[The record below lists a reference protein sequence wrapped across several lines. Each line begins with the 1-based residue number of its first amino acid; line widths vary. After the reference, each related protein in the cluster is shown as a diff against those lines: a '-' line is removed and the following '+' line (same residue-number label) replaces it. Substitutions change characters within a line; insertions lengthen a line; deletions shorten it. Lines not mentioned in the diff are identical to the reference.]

1 MMKEHINYYQL
12 FHKKLQDTN
21 DTIHTTNKL
30 VISIMLLI
38 GEANFNEW
46 YASIIEECGT
56 YSKLEFKDLFESS
69 TELLHSSLRNKK
81 CFVDDNV
88 CIHYDEQG
96 VHETPKSE
104 VYEDALYYALTLGT
118 SFWVI
123 HQSVMEYHFL

>member
-1 MMKEHINYYQL
+1 MNNSNQITLIIPTLNRSEHL
-12 FHKKLQDTN
+12 KR
-21 DTIHTTNKL
+21 
-30 VISIMLLI
+30 VLI
-38 GEANFNEW
+38 
-46 YASIIEECGT
+46 Y

-96 VHETPKSE
+96 THETPKSE